1 MRKGI
6 VSILLWTATAW
17 ALVQGYGLGEIAD
30 LWARGSDR
38 IEKELREKRK
48 NLKEVDKQLSLT
60 RRKEKEIRGKESSV
74 LDSLNRI
81 ETELHGREK
90 ELRQMEGQLR
100 LTEEKLDHT
109 RTQIRLLYQATEETK
124 GKLFSRL
131 DALYRTGRMPP
142 EATPFTSEP
151 YRDRLK
157 IDKYLRVVVDFDTH
171 LVNTYHHQVLLKE
184 TYQKELLE
192 DQAAWQRS
200 IAEVRK
206 KRAEIAQIR
215 KEKQALLRS
224 IQNQKAVYRKLI
236 SELTG
241 RSKELQSLIDRLEKQ
256 KSKLGEE
263 RERSEVARGRLLPPL
278 EGNVVSLFKEKG
290 QNGIEISAPMG
301 SEVRAVLPGK
311 VLYADW
317 FKGFGNMVII
327 DHGNHL
333 FTVSA
338 YCSSLLK
345 KVGDTVTQGEAIAR
359 VGTAGSLRGPCLY
372 FEIRLH
378 GRPQDP
384 LAWLPHL
391 DRRRVVALP
400 EGQPVESRKGL

>member
-1 MRKGI
+1 MRKQI
-6 VSILLWTATAW
+6 AAALLWIMAGWFFAH
-17 ALVQGYGLGEIAD
+17 GSGLDEVPQ

-48 NLKEVDKQLSLT
+48 NLKEVDRQLSLT
-60 RRKEKEIRGKESSV
+60 RKKEKEIRGKESSV

-81 ETELHGREK
+81 EIELHSREK
-90 ELRQMEGQLR
+90 ELRQMEAQLR
-100 LTEEKLDHT
+100 TIEERLDRTRAQIQGLTE
-109 RTQIRLLYQATEETK
+109 ATEETK
-124 GKLFSRL
+124 AKLFTRL
-131 DALYRTGRMPP
+131 SALYRIGRMPS
-142 EATPFTSEP
+142 EAVLFTSEP
-151 YRDRLK
+151 YQHRLK
-157 IDKYLRVVVDFDTH
+157 IDKYLREVIDFDTH
-171 LVNTYHHQVLLKE
+171 LVNTYRHQVLLKKR
-184 TYQKELLE
+184 YQKELLE
-192 DQAAWQRS
+192 DQSAWQRS
-200 IAEVRK
+200 IAEVTK
-206 KRAEIAQIR
+206 KKEEIARVR

-224 IQNQKAVYRKLI
+224 IQNQKAVYQKLI
-236 SELTG
+236 SELAG

-256 KSKLGEE
+256 KSKVAEDRGK
-263 RERSEVARGRLLPPL
+263 REVARGRLLPPL
-278 EGNVVSLFKEKG
+278 EGNVISLFKEKG

-345 KVGDTVTQGEAIAR
+345 KVGDTVAQGEVIAQ
-359 VGTAGSLRGPCLY
+359 VGSAGSLRGPCLY

-378 GRPQDP
+378 GKPQDP

-391 DRRRVVALP
+391 DGRRVVALP
-400 EGQPVESRKGL
+400 EGQPAEGRKGL